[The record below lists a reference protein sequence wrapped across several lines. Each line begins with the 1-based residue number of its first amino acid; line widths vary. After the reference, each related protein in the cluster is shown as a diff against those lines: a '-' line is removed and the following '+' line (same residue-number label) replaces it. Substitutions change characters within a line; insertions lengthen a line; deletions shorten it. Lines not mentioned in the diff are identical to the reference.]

1 MATISHFMCKE
12 KQRVTARNIIL
23 GTYRAPVRNLAPN
36 GVQVKIGGV
45 HYNYFTKK
53 VRIGYK
59 VATR

>member
-1 MATISHFMCKE
+1 MCKE